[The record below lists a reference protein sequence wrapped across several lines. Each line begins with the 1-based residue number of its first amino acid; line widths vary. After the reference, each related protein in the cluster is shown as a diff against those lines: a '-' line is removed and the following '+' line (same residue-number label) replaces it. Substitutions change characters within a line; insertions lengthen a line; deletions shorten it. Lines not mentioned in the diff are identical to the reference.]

1 MLVFQSVTQVQEIM
15 SHSSWYLQSQY
26 WVEQIEMFAS
36 VLSAVAEAGFL
47 GHDSF
52 VLVTEYCVLARNSVK

>member
-1 MLVFQSVTQVQEIM
+1 M

-36 VLSAVAEAGFL
+36 VLSAVAEADFL
-47 GHDSF
+47 GHDSS
-52 VLVTEYCVLARNSVK
+52 VLVTEYCVLARSSVKRSLIRPRLIA